1 VQHAAQVVAPGAS
14 QKSVLVLRMRSRDS
28 RIQMPPLG
36 TDMPDSEALALIER
50 WIDRNLQKPEEL
62 NP

>member
-1 VQHAAQVVAPGAS
+1 MPGAS
-14 QKSVLVLRMRSRDS
+14 RKSMLVLRMRSRDP

-36 TDMPDSEALALIER
+36 TDIPDSEALALVER